1 MNTAKHAA
9 LRVDFVSD
17 IMCPWCVIGYLQL
30 TQAAAKV
37 EVALDIHWHP
47 FELNPKMPEGGQN
60 LLEHVSK
67 KYGTTPEESEKA
79 RKRLVKT
86 AHDLGF
92 TFVFSDDS
100 RMVNSFLAH
109 QLVEWADGFQA
120 QHKIK
125 IALFKAHFSDR
136 RDVSDINILT
146 AIAGEAGLDPTA
158 ARAALGSGGLGNNV
172 RMMEQFWT
180 EHGIQGAPAMIFA
193 SEHILIGARGVAAY
207 AALLKKLTRTAA

>member
-1 MNTAKHAA
+1 MNTMKHAA

-30 TQAAAKV
+30 TQAAA
-37 EVALDIHWHP
+37 EVGVTLDIHWHP
-47 FELNPKMPEGGQN
+47 FELNPKMPEGGQD
-60 LLEHVSK
+60 LLEHVSE
-67 KYGTTPEESEKA
+67 KYGSTAKESEKA
-79 RKRLVKT
+79 RKRLIKT

-92 TFVFSDDS
+92 TFAFSDDS

-125 IALFKAHFSDR
+125 MALFQAHFSDG
-136 RDVSDINILT
+136 RDVSDIEVLT
-146 AIAGEAGLDPTA
+146 EIAGEAGLDATA
-158 ARAALGSGGLGNNV
+158 AHAALGAGGLANNV

-180 EHGIQGAPAMIFA
+180 EHGIQGVPAMIFA
-193 SEHILIGARGVAAY
+193 SEHILIGARGVANY
-207 AALLKKLTRTAA
+207 ATLLKKLTHAVA